1 MATPPPPPP
10 PVETLRTT
18 LRDGTHVLVRRVT
31 PADKPVLREAFTR
44 LSDQSRY
51 RRFMQPVR
59 ELSEQQ
65 LDYLT
70 KIDQTSHLAW
80 IAVDPA
86 SPEHSGLGVV
96 RCIRS
101 AKDPT
106 VAEVAVTVVDSHQG
120 KGLGS
125 LLLGVITR
133 AAVQQ
138 DIKTFVAH
146 VLAENAPMLNLF
158 TAWGST
164 VTLDD
169 AGVLAVRMPL
179 PTRVEDLPHSPA
191 GRVFHEV
198 ARGFGHKPGHP
209 RSR

>member
-1 MATPPPPPP
+1 MAQQPPA
-10 PVETLRTT
+10 ETLSTT
-18 LRDGTHVLVRRVT
+18 LRDGTRVLVRSVA
-31 PADKPVLREAFTR
+31 PDDKPVLREAFTR
-44 LSDQSRY
+44 LSEQSRY

-59 ELSEQQ
+59 ELTEQQ

-70 KIDQTSHLAW
+70 NIDHTTHMAW
-80 IAVDPA
+80 IAVDPT
-86 SPEHSGLGVV
+86 SPAHPGLGVA

-101 AKDPT
+101 PKDPT

-120 KGLGS
+120 KGLGT

-138 DIKTFVAH
+138 GIKTFVAH

-158 TAWGST
+158 TALGST
-164 VTLDD
+164 VKIED

-179 PTRVEDLPHSPA
+179 PQRVEDLPRSPA
-191 GRVFHEV
+191 GRAFREV
-198 ARGFGHKPGHP
+198 ARGFARRR
-209 RSR
+209 RS